1 VNAEQAGNYLVA
13 ALSSAVISVVVPL
26 VILGFLLGGVR
37 RMLME
42 ARDRPDG
49 FIARALQDDNGK
61 PSSDR
66 VAKLVALAV
75 TSWMAAVVTLTQP
88 QLMLETLAL
97 YLAGWGAVDVTKHWL
112 SNRPGATPPET
123 K

>member
-26 VILGFLLGGVR
+26 TILGFLLGGVR
-37 RMLME
+37 RMLIE
-42 ARDRPDG
+42 ARDHPDG

-66 VAKLVALAV
+66 IAKLVALAV
-75 TSWMAAVVTLTQP
+75 TSWMVAVVSLTQP
-88 QLMLETLAL
+88 QLIIEALAL
-97 YLAGWGAVDVTKHWL
+97 FLAGWGAVDVTKHWL
-112 SNRPGATPPET
+112 SNRPTPQAPET